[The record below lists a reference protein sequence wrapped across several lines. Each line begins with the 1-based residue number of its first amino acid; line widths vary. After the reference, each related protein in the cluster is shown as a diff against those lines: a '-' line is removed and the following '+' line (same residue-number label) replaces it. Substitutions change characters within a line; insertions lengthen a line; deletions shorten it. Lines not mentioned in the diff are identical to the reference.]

1 MAAVK
6 DTANNRISMGG
17 SGNEG
22 APHSIFSVV
31 ADINDASWISISNGV
46 VTLYKDLDF
55 YRGFL
60 RIPDNVTVVE
70 TTTGH
75 LVNTNNTNP
84 SAGNGIE
91 LVGGA
96 KIICSGASGAGFG
109 YGVQGGYG
117 TYKTTPLN
125 DIYPIYAQQSGQR
138 YDTVFSAMDSG
149 FNTYTL
155 LKSGGVIQA
164 GASVS
169 DPFGATLS
177 VDNSGIYIGQLIY
190 RNAAGAV
197 IWGSGTYSAT
207 AGNYA
212 VMQTDGNLVIY
223 TAGGGVAYAFGTTG
237 PGAYI
242 ATSNS
247 GGLAIVSARTHIPG
261 TSIIRSL
268 YQFASMPSADGDYDG
283 IVYKVDGTN
292 VPLRNESH
300 FKWYGTGY
308 LKNINLQR
316 APGYAGATPTALQ
329 VHYGVTVENFRTS
342 EFAVSGDWPEG
353 PSVNRVVRTYFD
365 VSSPSPLKGYF
376 WSGTWIDIIDPL
388 FAAGGAWNGLI
399 SPDGV
404 GGTGG
409 VANPSTIGPRLRHKV
424 MYNATAAKGSTKIQ
438 GVKLCLAPTRTGSAS
453 LSEAVATQ
461 YLLTDADG
469 KIAEQTLL
477 YKEWFPTTTTPN
489 QPSNTTTTWRVTAR
503 HPLYTMA
510 FDLQAAMGAE
520 SLVIDA
526 IAASDNTTTALT
538 LAQVA
543 SPTAPYSGVTFNRA
557 EKRVTITSARTAQ
570 QGYDTALWWLYQDS
584 QMDFA
589 DFSSY
594 AGAVW
599 DVTDWGIAGI
609 EYLTGSIK
617 STGTLTAGGAMSSL
631 SVQGNVTQQ
640 TPTNLSKVTITGNL
654 TYNSAA
660 NITVTLTNTTIA
672 GTISNSGAGAVTVI
686 SKGTTS
692 IGTVG
697 TRVTSVL
704 SSTLTLGT
712 SSGDTVGIYN
722 ASGAQVDLTVASGEY
737 TLNTSG
743 GVGVYTG
750 VVERYGYVRQE
761 FTFSPS
767 AGDAAPNLV
776 FVPDVKIVQ
785 TTKATVAAYTSLN
798 TTAQQYD
805 YEAYA
810 RTVDPKYN
818 LAAMEGQF
826 INYGSTA
833 ILVDATA
840 SAVRSYNATTN
851 KLTIKS
857 TSCATNF
864 KTSTTLDTANGASVA
879 SVYTTGSG
887 TSVAIT
893 VNISQS
899 GARLLLKD
907 SNNSQRY
914 NAVVAGTSVTRVFAP
929 GATGT
934 WNGTVA
940 LYGYGHQAFSVTVT
954 GGGAFSTSVVLNP
967 DSSVSATLS
976 AVSAYTSLT
985 TSQQVKDW
993 TSYYTQTAAGIVTPI
1008 AASLT
1013 ASSINLGSMTLA
1025 KGGTLGYSYG
1035 VITTGSNTISGANI
1049 VTSAT
1054 QSMSAMPSLTYPQ
1067 QLTDSTGTTN
1077 WVKIDLEAGQRAY
1090 DTFTNSVHTESY
1102 KQLVLSNEYATVTW
1116 YIGEYGYFKKS
1127 GEFVITSGLAP
1138 AVSAVLT
1145 PDGSITSDYST
1156 AISKTV
1162 LSTVQEVA
1170 NWAAAYEIE
1179 TPAGMQ
1185 TTRVAGL
1192 ISGNLDIGANTLAK
1206 AASVGFSAGVIGINS
1221 NTLTGGGVVTTATQS
1236 TATAP
1241 TLVYPYQFKDAT
1253 GQTNWLKA
1261 TLTTGQKFYSDY
1273 DNIERTA
1280 SFELVLPSSF
1290 TSSVKRAIYRRGYKT
1305 DLATVP
1311 YSTATLPVQSSVLTQ
1326 DVNIIDTTT
1335 DYITNGISNA
1345 QQAYDCIGQYLT
1357 TSAGCFETYA
1367 AIKAFGS
1374 VDFGAKNISLLS
1386 AFAYSANAIAFKCAG
1401 LVGTD
1406 MYVSTGTINTGTAA
1420 LGDGVKLRYSNID
1433 SELTMTGIDK
1443 MLFFPSLIDA
1453 LALQNQGRTL
1463 TGVNTFRYL
1472 YGSTD
1477 TGVVLNDQIYAWV
1490 TSGSTTYQ
1498 VTIPI
1503 SKGATNFAKDTAAQL
1518 TELQSN
1524 VVAIQ
1529 KILAGSNV
1537 NAVTPNFT
1545 VDYSSIIGASSPI
1558 DGYSW
1563 TVVTK
1568 AANGTL
1574 AGVEAYAIAVV
1585 VNKTGVTYVD
1595 MGSVY
1600 DEDLSQTS
1608 FTFPTEL
1615 VVAAGDLIKV
1625 KFTATI
1631 DEVEANSPAYVST
1644 VQLTDSTLTVANIV
1658 AGVEGSQ
1665 IIAKQLEIRSDLAV
1679 TEARLASML

>member
-1 MAAVK
+1 MASVK

-149 FNTYTL
+149 FNTFTL

-223 TAGGGVAYAFGTTG
+223 TAGGGVAYASGTTG

-510 FDLQAAMGAE
+510 FGLQAAMGAE

-750 VVERYGYVRQE
+750 VVERYGYVRQS

-767 AGDAAPNLV
+767 VGDAAPNLI
-776 FVPDVKIVQ
+776 FVPDVKITQ
-785 TTKATVAAYTSLN
+785 TDKATVAAYTDMSSPSR
-798 TTAQQYD
+798 AYD

-810 RTVDPKYN
+810 RTADPKYS
-818 LAAMEGQF
+818 LASMDGSRVS
-826 INYGSTA
+826 YGSTA
-833 ILVDATA
+833 VVLDATA
-840 SAVRSYNATTN
+840 SAVRSYNATSNTLTY
-851 KLTIKS
+851 KCTSMTADAYDGIKTSSTISLVGGATSKAVLIDSSGTRSTLTITDAVDGLVVKVIKD
-857 TSCATNF
+857 ATGDTVSSGTATGNSLDLSYSLPAGTNSLSVSVYMG
-864 KTSTTLDTANGASVA
+864 KPGLNLYYTSTTLGQSLVSIAAKNTTDGFYKATAANAAIAVAFAS
-879 SVYTTGSG
+879 SG
-887 TSVAIT
+887 IAT
-893 VNISQS
+893 VNLS
-899 GARLLLKD
+899 G
-907 SNNSQRY
+907 
-914 NAVVAGTSVTRVFAP
+914 
-929 GATGT
+929 
-934 WNGTVA
+934 
-940 LYGYGHQAFSVTVT
+940 
-954 GGGAFSTSVVLNP
+954 
-967 DSSVSATLS
+967 SAS
-976 AVSAYTSLT
+976 
-985 TSQQVKDW
+985 
-993 TSYYTQTAAGIVTPI
+993 
-1008 AASLT
+1008 
-1013 ASSINLGSMTLA
+1013 
-1025 KGGTLGYSYG
+1025 
-1035 VITTGSNTISGANI
+1035 
-1049 VTSAT
+1049 
-1054 QSMSAMPSLTYPQ
+1054 
-1067 QLTDSTGTTN
+1067 
-1077 WVKIDLEAGQRAY
+1077 
-1090 DTFTNSVHTESY
+1090 
-1102 KQLVLSNEYATVTW
+1102 
-1116 YIGEYGYFKKS
+1116 
-1127 GEFVITSGLAP
+1127 
-1138 AVSAVLT
+1138 
-1145 PDGSITSDYST
+1145 
-1156 AISKTV
+1156 
-1162 LSTVQEVA
+1162 VQEVYDTHVRA
-1170 NWAAAYEIE
+1170 WA
-1179 TPAGMQ
+1179 
-1185 TTRVAGL
+1185 
-1192 ISGNLDIGANTLAK
+1192 
-1206 AASVGFSAGVIGINS
+1206 
-1221 NTLTGGGVVTTATQS
+1221 
-1236 TATAP
+1236 
-1241 TLVYPYQFKDAT
+1241 
-1253 GQTNWLKA
+1253 
-1261 TLTTGQKFYSDY
+1261 
-1273 DNIERTA
+1273 
-1280 SFELVLPSSF
+1280 
-1290 TSSVKRAIYRRGYKT
+1290 
-1305 DLATVP
+1305 
-1311 YSTATLPVQSSVLTQ
+1311 
-1326 DVNIIDTTT
+1326 
-1335 DYITNGISNA
+1335 
-1345 QQAYDCIGQYLT
+1345 
-1357 TSAGCFETYA
+1357 
-1367 AIKAFGS
+1367 
-1374 VDFGAKNISLLS
+1374 
-1386 AFAYSANAIAFKCAG
+1386 
-1401 LVGTD
+1401 
-1406 MYVSTGTINTGTAA
+1406 
-1420 LGDGVKLRYSNID
+1420 
-1433 SELTMTGIDK
+1433 
-1443 MLFFPSLIDA
+1443 
-1453 LALQNQGRTL
+1453 
-1463 TGVNTFRYL
+1463 
-1472 YGSTD
+1472 
-1477 TGVVLNDQIYAWV
+1477 
-1490 TSGSTTYQ
+1490 
-1498 VTIPI
+1498 
-1503 SKGATNFAKDTAAQL
+1503 
-1518 TELQSN
+1518 
-1524 VVAIQ
+1524 
-1529 KILAGSNV
+1529 
-1537 NAVTPNFT
+1537 
-1545 VDYSSIIGASSPI
+1545 
-1558 DGYSW
+1558 
-1563 TVVTK
+1563 
-1568 AANGTL
+1568 
-1574 AGVEAYAIAVV
+1574 
-1585 VNKTGVTYVD
+1585 
-1595 MGSVY
+1595 
-1600 DEDLSQTS
+1600 
-1608 FTFPTEL
+1608 
-1615 VVAAGDLIKV
+1615 
-1625 KFTATI
+1625 
-1631 DEVEANSPAYVST
+1631 
-1644 VQLTDSTLTVANIV
+1644 TVANIDKQRPKTDDGAVWQWRDTVFTGAGTMTGSKQFFTTGSVSIKTELMLNQLNVLYFPAHSWVKVVGNDGTVYQPFAQVSAGKFAFTPPSNINYKVFVKAKGCQAQVVSLNSGIGLVQTIEPAPHGYYSDATNVSDFASMATV
-1658 AGVEGSQ
+1658 AATANTLTVTLSTTALDATRVCALVDWVQRLSVYADFAISQGATDWLRVVDQYTVSQNGAKFQWLRATSANEALLKVYLDTGAASWPDYVATPKNTNGLFVVTLASAMGTVVLSQSQMAVLASGADLAKLEERLSFSVVEGS
-1665 IIAKQLEIRSDLAV
+1665 
-1679 TEARLASML
+1679 